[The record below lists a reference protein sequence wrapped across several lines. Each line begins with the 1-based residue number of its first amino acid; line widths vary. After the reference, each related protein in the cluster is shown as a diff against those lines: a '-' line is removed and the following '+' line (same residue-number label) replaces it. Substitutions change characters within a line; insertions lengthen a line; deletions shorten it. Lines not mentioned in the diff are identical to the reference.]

1 MRNEDKTGELLKKLK
16 NEITKMNEV
25 LFWGSEDS
33 TKNFKYS
40 EILEIKNLL
49 CEAYE
54 YINTQ

>member
-1 MRNEDKTGELLKKLK
+1 MKNEDKSGELLKKLK
-16 NEITKMNEV
+16 NEIIKINEV